1 MLHPYSLSAQ
11 GATWALRN
19 VLLSRDTFLLLKPQW
34 RLLFL
39 HCANDGNP
47 VFTHPYLTCQEWNW
61 GTLYRCRKT
70 FGTEMFVTSVSDC
83 GRFFCLFLFFF
94 GTTLRVKHLFLLC
107 VHICSFGLWCVWT
120 TVICQRMRIHTS
132 WTGEPV
138 IKTRQICDCHER
150 RESAW
155 GTPLSERDCQR
166 RKCTFLLCLHTLWS
180 FN

>member
-1 MLHPYSLSAQ
+1 MYSCPV
-11 GATWALRN
+11 THFCCWNRN
-19 VLLSRDTFLLLKPQW
+19 EDYYFCIVQMM
-34 RLLFL
+34 
-39 HCANDGNP
+39 
-47 VFTHPYLTCQEWNW
+47 E
-61 GTLYRCRKT
+61 TLYLHTHTWHAKN
-70 FGTEMFVTSVSDC
+70 GTEGHCIGAEKLLELRCLSLVFQTAGCFFVC
-83 GRFFCLFLFFF
+83 FFFFF